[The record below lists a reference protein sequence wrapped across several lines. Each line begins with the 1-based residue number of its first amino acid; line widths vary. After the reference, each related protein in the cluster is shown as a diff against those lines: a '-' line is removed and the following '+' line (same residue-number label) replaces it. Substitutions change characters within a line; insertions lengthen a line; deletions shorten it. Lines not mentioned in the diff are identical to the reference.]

1 MKTSI
6 LSTAAILVLA
16 TLGACSFPKSS
27 DYYKTGFIND
37 TKESSMI
44 AFDDGQN
51 SKTGKACTTNYLG
64 LYTTGDSSVGTAS
77 KNGGITKVNYVDK
90 SIFSIDMLYAKVCTI
105 VTGH

>member
-16 TLGACSFPKSS
+16 TLGACSAPKSS
-27 DYYKTGFIND
+27 DYMMTGFIND

-51 SKTGKACTTNYLG
+51 SKTGKACTKNYLG
-64 LYTTGDSSVGTAS
+64 LYTSGDSSIATAS
-77 KNGGITKVNYVDK
+77 KNGGITKVNYADK
-90 SIFSIDMLYAKVCTI
+90 SIMSIGNFYAEVCTI
-105 VTGH
+105 VKGH